1 MGEAKRRSN
10 VAVREAVEALAV
22 DTVGGRVQVRWNT
35 NRAATPFG
43 QLAFFIEFLNL
54 TGLYRRWEED
64 CPLQYAGPLGGLGPH
79 GSRTE
84 DLIGTWFLSVLAGH
98 RRYAHIAALRA
109 DAISP
114 QRLGLST
121 VVSEDT
127 VRRALRA
134 IDETAGRAWMQTH
147 LDASVWPL
155 LTAPWILDVDVTV
168 KPLYGK
174 QEGAVVG

>member
-10 VAVREAVEALAV
+10 VAVRDAVEALAV

-64 CPLQYAGPLGGLGPH
+64 CPLAYAGPN
-79 GSRTE
+79 GSRTQ
-84 DLIGTWFLSVLAGH
+84 DIIGTWFLSVLAGH

-114 QRLGLST
+114 QLLGLST

-127 VRRALRA
+127 VRRALQA
-134 IDETAGRAWMQTH
+134 MDEGAGRTWMQTH

-155 LTAPWILDVDVTV
+155 LTAPWILDVDVTI
-168 KPLYGK
+168 KPLYGR
-174 QEGAVVG
+174 QEGAIVG